1 MSGEQLSLF
10 FEELEETAE
19 DRARKP
25 KPGEVG
31 FWPYPKPC
39 PWREKCINYEHWR
52 KFGGGC
58 SGEHATCDRG
68 QLAAGRVMPEWRWKL
83 MSPHERH
90 YLKGVV
96 LGDPKELKAFKR
108 YERRVERMYER

>member
-10 FEELEETAE
+10 FEGFEEAAE
-19 DRARKP
+19 YRTPKP

-39 PWREKCINYEHWR
+39 PWRGQCINYTHHQ
-52 KFGGGC
+52 KHGGGC
-58 SGEHATCDRG
+58 SGEHAICDRG
-68 QLAAGRVMPEWRWKL
+68 QLAAGRVMPEWRWNL
-83 MSPHERH
+83 MSPHARH

-108 YERRVERMYER
+108 YERSIERMYEQ

>member
-10 FEELEETAE
+10 FEELEEVSGH
-19 DRARKP
+19 RPPKP

-39 PWREKCINYEHWR
+39 PWREKCINYKCHMEN
-52 KFGGGC
+52 GGGC
-58 SGEHATCDRG
+58 SGKYAACDRG

-83 MSPHERH
+83 MPPYTRH

-96 LGDPKELKAFKR
+96 LGDPKELKALKR
-108 YERRVERMYER
+108 YERNIERMYEQ